1 MCKVREQQIIKEL
14 EKNLPSN
21 TKHSSN
27 LELEEYLDKV
37 VSGMCDI
44 IFEKTHSECRMAKD
58 LKGVIEQIANESASV
73 DPVQLNLLNDELD
86 NLVQYVKC
94 IRSGNNGERKAFT
107 ELRHL
112 TVDGLT
118 TIEQNITLKV
128 DDEEIAEY
136 DDLVI
141 SPNGVFIV
149 EVKNRRDNAKIDKS
163 GDLVWSNGKRVNYS
177 RDARRR
183 KFILKE
189 MIKDSLLEA
198 GLYNA
203 DIEVEEILLWTN
215 DYSSIENL
223 KPQSVITKRIDE
235 VCDYIDGYPCRR
247 KLDQDEISAIKE
259 ALAKNSIRN
268 EYPIQDVHLKSLY
281 ERFAYVI
288 ATYENE
294 RAESMAAEMASEMA
308 AEPAKAKVAGRVTK
322 KSKPQILIHVAKGA
336 AVAIAS
342 AGVGFITQRI
352 ASRMFRS
359 ESV

>member
-1 MCKVREQQIIKEL
+1 MCKARKQQIINIL

-21 TKHSSN
+21 IKHSN
-27 LELEEYLDKV
+27 NIELEEYLDKV

-44 IFEKTHSECRMAKD
+44 IFEKTHAECRMAKD

-73 DPVQLNLLNDELD
+73 DPVQLILLNDELD
-86 NLVQYVKC
+86 NLVQYVKN
-94 IRSGNNGERKAFT
+94 IRSGNNGERRAFT

-141 SPNGVFIV
+141 SPNGVFII
-149 EVKNRRDNAKIDKS
+149 EVKNRKDDAKIDKS
-163 GDLVWSNGKRVNYS
+163 GDLVWNNGRRVNYS
-177 RDARRR
+177 RDSRRR

-189 MIKDSLLEA
+189 MIKNSLLEA
-198 GLYNA
+198 GLYNT
-203 DIEVEEILLWTN
+203 DIGVEEVLLWTN

-223 KPQSVITKRIDE
+223 KPQSVITKRTDE
-235 VCDYIDGYPCRR
+235 ICDFIEGYPCRR
-247 KLDQDEISAIKE
+247 KLDQDEISSIRETLEKH
-259 ALAKNSIRN
+259 SIRN

-294 RAESMAAEMASEMA
+294 RAESIKTEMAREMVTV
-308 AEPAKAKVAGRVTK
+308 PVKAKAGRK
-322 KSKPQILIHVAKGA
+322 EIKSTKPQIFMHIAKGA

-342 AGVGFITQRI
+342 AGIGFLTQRV
-352 ASRMFRS
+352 ASRVFGS
-359 ESV
+359 GSV